1 MTPRDESMRARSRVV
16 VVALVVLAA
25 SCAGPVSAQ
34 GTSTDQAIR
43 LTQRQI
49 QRHPQNATAYFKL
62 GDAYIQ
68 KARQTGD
75 PSYFTLAESAL
86 RRSLELAPQNAGAAR
101 HLAYVFSSRHEFV
114 EAAAQA
120 QKAIDLDSA
129 DSHAYGVLGDA
140 LLELGKYDD
149 AGQAFDTMMRMDKS
163 LYSLARLSGL
173 RSLRGDP
180 EGAIAELRRAIEA
193 GRTTGEPPESIAWAQ
208 WQLGVEYFAVG
219 NLQAAE
225 VQYLEALTSYPTY
238 YRALASLAQVRAAQ
252 HRSEEAIDLYGRAL
266 GVIPFPEYAAGLGD
280 LYTTLGRTEEA
291 SKQYALVEYIGRLNA
306 LNRVVYN
313 RELAS
318 FYADHDRKLDDALAL
333 ARSELEIRH
342 DIYGYDILAW
352 ALYKAGKLEEA
363 VAPMTEALRLGTKD
377 AKLYFHAG
385 MIYQS
390 VGQADRAREF
400 LARAL
405 STNPRF
411 HLLHAPLAERILMEL
426 ETP

>member
-1 MTPRDESMRARSRVV
+1 MRVRSGVVV
-16 VVALVVLAA
+16 VVAALAILA
-25 SCAGPVSAQ
+25 VPCTEPVSAQ
-34 GTSTDQAIR
+34 STSADQAIR
-43 LTQRQI
+43 LNQRQI
-49 QRHPQNATAYFKL
+49 QRHPQNATAYFRL

-75 PSYFTLAESAL
+75 LSYFTLAERAF
-86 RRSLELAPQNAGAAR
+86 RRSLELAPRNAGAAR
-101 HLAYVFSSRHEFV
+101 HLAYVFSSRHDFV

-120 QKAIDLDSA
+120 QQALELDPA

-149 AGQAFDTMMRMDKS
+149 AGQAFDAMMSLDKS
-163 LYSLARLSGL
+163 LYSFARLSGL
-173 RSLRGDP
+173 RSLRGDS

-193 GRTTGEPPESIAWAQ
+193 GRTTGEPHESIAWAQ

-225 VQYLEALTSYPTY
+225 AQYLEALTSYPNY
-238 YRALASLAQVRAAQ
+238 YRALAALAQVRAAQ
-252 HRSEEAIDLYGRAL
+252 HRSEEAIDLYRKAL
-266 GVIPFPEYAAGLGD
+266 GIIPFPEYASALGD
-280 LYTTLGRTEEA
+280 LYTTLGQTEEA
-291 SKQYALVEYIGRLNA
+291 SKQYALVEYIGRLNT

-318 FYADHDRKLDDALAL
+318 FYADHDMKLDDALAL
-333 ARSELEIRH
+333 ARLELEIRH

-352 ALYKAGKLEEA
+352 TLYKTGKPEEA

-377 AKLYFHAG
+377 AKLFFHAG
-385 MIYQS
+385 MIYRS
-390 VGQADRAREF
+390 LGQADKAKDF

-411 HLLHAPLAERILMEL
+411 HLLHAPLAERTLMEL
-426 ETP
+426 ETQ

>member
-1 MTPRDESMRARSRVV
+1 MVV
-16 VVALVVLAA
+16 VVAAFAVMATPCV
-25 SCAGPVSAQ
+25 GPVSAQ
-34 GTSTDQAIR
+34 GRSTDQAIR

-75 PSYFTLAESAL
+75 LSYFTLAEQAL
-86 RRSLELAPQNAGAAR
+86 RRSLELAPRNAGAAR

-120 QKAIDLDSA
+120 QQALELDA
-129 DSHAYGVLGDA
+129 TDSHAYGVLGDA
-140 LLELGKYDD
+140 LLELGKYDE
-149 AGQAFDTMMRMDKS
+149 AGQAFDAMMDLDAS

-173 RSLRGDP
+173 KSLRGDS
-180 EGAIAELRRAIEA
+180 EGAIAALRRAIEA
-193 GRTTGEPPESIAWAQ
+193 GHTTGEPHESVAWAQ
-208 WQLGVEYFAVG
+208 WQLGVEHYAVG

-225 VQYLEALTSYPTY
+225 TQYLEALTSYPNY
-238 YRALASLAQVRAAQ
+238 YRALAALAQVRAAQ
-252 HRSEEAIDLYGRAL
+252 HRAEEAIDLYHKAL
-266 GVIPFPEYAAGLGD
+266 GVIPFPEYASALGD

-291 SKQYALVEYIGRLNA
+291 SKQYALVEYIGRLNT

-318 FYADHDRKLDDALAL
+318 FYADHDLKLEDALAL
-333 ARSELEIRH
+333 ARSESEIRH

-352 ALYKAGKLEEA
+352 ALYKAGKPEQA

-377 AKLYFHAG
+377 AKLFFHAG
-385 MIYQS
+385 MIYRS
-390 VGQADRAREF
+390 LGQADRAREF

-405 STNPRF
+405 STNPYF
-411 HLLHAPLAERILMEL
+411 HLLHAPMAERILKEL